1 MSNRPNGKP
10 TGTQPSDLLPDY
22 RKAVAKAADRLRPI
36 LDQEFDR
43 QMTTKHW
50 YWDNDTLRKNKQFI
64 KAGLRDIVD
73 LGKLIGSKRY
83 ERLNPST
90 LQWTWGGGD
99 VKYAAVVHD
108 GPQAKQGFT
117 YAGRPWTTH
126 AVQELNVDKILTDI
140 IRKEL
145 DG

>member
-1 MSNRPNGKP
+1 MSKRTKGKP
-10 TGTQPSDLLPDY
+10 SGTQPSDLLPDF
-22 RKAVAKAADRLRPI
+22 RKAVIKAADRVQPI
-36 LDQEFDR
+36 LNQEFDR

-50 YWDNDTLRKNKQFI
+50 YWDNDTLRKNKQLV
-64 KAGLRDIVD
+64 KAGFRDIVD
-73 LGKLIGSKRY
+73 LGKLIDSKRF
-83 ERLNPST
+83 EHLSPST

-108 GPQAKQGFT
+108 GPKAKQGFT
-117 YAGRPWTTH
+117 YRARPWTTH